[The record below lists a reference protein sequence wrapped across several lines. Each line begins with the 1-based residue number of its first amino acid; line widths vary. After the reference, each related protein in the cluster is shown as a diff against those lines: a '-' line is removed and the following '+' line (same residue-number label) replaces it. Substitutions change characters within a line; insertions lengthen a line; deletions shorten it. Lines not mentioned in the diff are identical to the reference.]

1 MLQKSTILNF
11 VSGFA
16 LIAFFL
22 FHAGSVAGQ
31 SNGGAEHP
39 DTTSTAKLQIIHNS
53 ADAVM
58 AEVDVYLD
66 NTLLLSNIAFR
77 TASSFL
83 TVAADIP
90 KLITVT
96 SAGAGIN
103 QPLAA
108 FNVYFEAN
116 KTYIAVANGIVS
128 ATGYS
133 PSPPFLPSVFDQGR
147 ELAQTAG
154 NTDILVIHGSTD
166 APVVDIKVGT
176 TTLVDNLGYGMF
188 DGYLEI
194 PTADLVID
202 VTDQSGTN
210 VLVQYHAPLTSFGL
224 QDSAITVVASGFLDP
239 TNNSNSTNTFG
250 LWVAL
255 PAGGA
260 LIPLSIFT
268 SVGDTPTS
276 LVDVSVYPNPAV
288 SRLNYSLPSPA
299 EETLHTE
306 LIDMSG
312 RILHSRIAD
321 GHGQHHGEI
330 DVSHMQSGIY
340 LLRFT
345 SGTMQHSERVV
356 IQR

>member
-1 MLQKSTILNF
+1 
-11 VSGFA
+11 VSWRKQQ
-16 LIAFFL
+16 
-22 FHAGSVAGQ
+22 V
-31 SNGGAEHP
+31 
-39 DTTSTAKLQIIHNS
+39 
-53 ADAVM
+53 
-58 AEVDVYLD
+58 
-66 NTLLLSNIAFR
+66 
-77 TASSFL
+77 
-83 TVAADIP
+83 
-90 KLITVT
+90 
-96 SAGAGIN
+96 
-103 QPLAA
+103 
-108 FNVYFEAN
+108 
-116 KTYIAVANGIVS
+116 
-128 ATGYS
+128 
-133 PSPPFLPSVFDQGR
+133 
-147 ELAQTAG
+147 

-268 SVGDTPTS
+268 SVDDTPTS

-288 SRLNYSLPSPA
+288 STLSYTLPSPA

-312 RILHSRIAD
+312 RVLHSRIAD
-321 GHGQHHGEI
+321 GHGQHRGEI
-330 DVSHMQSGIY
+330 DVSHLQSGIY